1 MSNYLTDTCER
12 DNLRAAFIL
21 LNKVHATNPNP
32 PLGAFSP
39 DAYQSA
45 LAVHIADHSA
55 ASHGTSLLH
64 IDPLLAATTAATHI
78 GTDCHHDTS
87 AALASIGTP
96 VPCNAM
102 PDPKLINP
110 HFGPNHLGHVNAI
123 RPNGLRMV
131 FHALIAM
138 KDGVPIRALVDTGAS
153 HSYINQA
160 FLDNQLSQHR
170 IAYRE
175 QSNWLTLANG
185 SQVVSNSHCVLP
197 LDIQTYQS
205 AVECYTLPMSD
216 QFDMILGQDWS
227 IPAGAVISYRDNS
240 LEV

>member
-1 MSNYLTDTCER
+1 
-12 DNLRAAFIL
+12 
-21 LNKVHATNPNP
+21 
-32 PLGAFSP
+32 
-39 DAYQSA
+39 
-45 LAVHIADHSA
+45 
-55 ASHGTSLLH
+55 
-64 IDPLLAATTAATHI
+64 
-78 GTDCHHDTS
+78 
-87 AALASIGTP
+87 
-96 VPCNAM
+96 
-102 PDPKLINP
+102 
-110 HFGPNHLGHVNAI
+110 
-123 RPNGLRMV
+123 MV

-160 FLDNQLSQHR
+160 FLDNQLSQHK

-185 SQVVSNSHCVLP
+185 SQVVSNSTCVLP

-227 IPAGAVISYRDNS
+227 IPAGAVISYRDNF
-240 LEV
+240 ET